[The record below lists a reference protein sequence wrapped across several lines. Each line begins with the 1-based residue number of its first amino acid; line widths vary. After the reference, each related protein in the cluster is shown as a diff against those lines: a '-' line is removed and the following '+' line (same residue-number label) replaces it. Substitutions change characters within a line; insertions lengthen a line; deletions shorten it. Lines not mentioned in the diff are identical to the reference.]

1 MIYCFIIGCQNGK
14 KKICAKP
21 ANDNP
26 KKVVFF
32 QPPKDEV
39 LRNVWV
45 KNIPNNG
52 KELKISSYV
61 CDEHF
66 LDHDINK
73 YSETVINGSIH
84 RVEWKRWKLKSGAFP
99 QIFPVST
106 EENPV
111 KKRKPPLA
119 RKPLGNISNYHGHF
133 PSQITSAVKKVKAN
147 AVTKTKVCNTQTKD
161 TPTEGPV
168 TVYEDINN
176 EVIEVAAVCNVTG
189 NMSVLEAVKEN
200 ENSTFSPNDIR
211 NIKLPSTTWRIGS
224 LKDGL
229 LNFFNI
235 EEKKQSVAIQK
246 LLSVDFNRR
255 FYTKTIINRELT
267 DIEENTNT
275 FTSLA
280 QIEEVLLNLH
290 NARICPGIVHD
301 PLKYPTTEN
310 LVRNGQL
317 LHGIWRWNKCSLL
330 ISECGKMTHCKF
342 CKMLKKAL
350 QMQFNRHKKIKL
362 HTKINHTFLS
372 MKQLSR
378 KIVVKAKRE
387 AQLKFQLKK
396 KKEENMVVLTYIK
409 QNY

>member
-1 MIYCFIIGCQNGK
+1 M
-14 KKICAKP
+14 
-21 ANDNP
+21 
-26 KKVVFF
+26 
-32 QPPKDEV
+32 
-39 LRNVWV
+39 
-45 KNIPNNG
+45 
-52 KELKISSYV
+52 
-61 CDEHF
+61 F
-66 LDHDINK
+66 L
-73 YSETVINGSIH
+73 
-84 RVEWKRWKLKSGAFP
+84 
-99 QIFPVST
+99 VST
-106 EENPV
+106 KENPV

-133 PSQITSAVKKVKAN
+133 PSQMKR
-147 AVTKTKVCNTQTKD
+147 AVTKTTVCTTQASTQAQD

-189 NMSVLEAVKEN
+189 NMSVLEDVKEN
-200 ENSTFSPNDIR
+200 ENSTFSLDDIR

-224 LKDGL
+224 LEDGL

-255 FYTKTIINRELT
+255 SYTKTIINRELT

-301 PLKYPTTEN
+301 PLKYLTTEN

-317 LHGIWRWNKCSLL
+317 LHGIWRSNKYVFFTSLL
-330 ISECGKMTHCKF
+330 ITS
-342 CKMLKKAL
+342 
-350 QMQFNRHKKIKL
+350 I
-362 HTKINHTFLS
+362 I
-372 MKQLSR
+372 
-378 KIVVKAKRE
+378 
-387 AQLKFQLKK
+387 
-396 KKEENMVVLTYIK
+396 
-409 QNY
+409 